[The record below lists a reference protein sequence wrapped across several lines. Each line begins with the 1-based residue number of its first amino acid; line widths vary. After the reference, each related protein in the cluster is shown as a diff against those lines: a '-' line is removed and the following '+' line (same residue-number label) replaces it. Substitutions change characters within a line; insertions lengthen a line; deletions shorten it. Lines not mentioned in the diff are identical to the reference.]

1 MKKNMLLLVCYVAVA
16 FIVSCFMGTI
26 ERFENKAEASDD
38 KGKRSGS
45 ISIALGD
52 KGILNIRT
60 RRFENNPIIKP
71 NMDSRMGSNINGPSL
86 LLVPDWVDNP
96 LGNYYLYFADH
107 KGNYIRLAY
116 ANQLEGP
123 WKTHEPGA
131 LRLKKS
137 HFPTESP
144 EIPKR
149 VVKERF
155 DKPRA
160 PDVPSVWDDLTYPHI
175 ASPDVHVLDDKK
187 EIRMY
192 YHGLDK
198 FARQVSRVAVSRDG
212 INFTAQK
219 EVVVNR
225 SYLRMF
231 FYKGKQYGM
240 AMPGIFYRSKDGLTG
255 FEEGPRLFNS
265 NMRHAALLVMD
276 DHLLVFWTQVGDAPE
291 RILLSTIDISGDW
304 HQWKESSPVEVLRP
318 RYSWEGGDLP
328 VSASFRSSIKAPANQ
343 LRDPAIF
350 QEDGRTFLLYAV
362 AGESGIAIAELF
374 LDLEKGDPYVFQLII
389 QVYESLDMVIIMGM
403 VVPIAFFGINQFL
416 DIQPSV

>member
-1 MKKNMLLLVCYVAVA
+1 MKKNLLLLVAYVAIA
-16 FIVSCFMGTI
+16 CIVSCFIGKI
-26 ERFENKAEASDD
+26 ERFENRVEASGH
-38 KGKRSGS
+38 KSKRSGS
-45 ISIALGD
+45 IAIALGD
-52 KGILNIRT
+52 KGILKFRIR
-60 RRFENNPIIKP
+60 RLANNPIIKP
-71 NMDSRMGSNINGPSL
+71 NMDSRMGSHINGPSL
-86 LLVPDWVDNP
+86 ILVPDWIDNP
-96 LGNYYLYFADH
+96 LGKYYVYFADH

-131 LRLKKS
+131 LQLEKS
-137 HFPTESP
+137 YFLTESP

-160 PDVPSVWDDLTYPHI
+160 PNVPSVWDDLTYPHI

-192 YHGLDK
+192 YHGLEK
-198 FARQVSRVAVSRDG
+198 FARQVSRVAVSKDG
-212 INFTAQK
+212 ISFTAQ
-219 EVVVNR
+219 EGVVVNR

-231 FYKGKQYGM
+231 SYKGEHYGM

-255 FEEGPRLFNS
+255 FEEGPRLFNA

-276 DHLLVFWTQVGDAPE
+276 NYLLVFWTQAGDAPE
-291 RILLSTIDISGDW
+291 RILLSTLDISGDW
-304 HQWKESSPVEVLRP
+304 HQWKESSSVEVLRP
-318 RYSWEGGDLP
+318 SYSWEGGELP
-328 VSASFRSSIKAPANQ
+328 VSASFRSSIKVPANQ

-374 LDLEKGDPYVFQLII
+374 LDLKSQ
-389 QVYESLDMVIIMGM
+389 
-403 VVPIAFFGINQFL
+403 
-416 DIQPSV
+416 